1 MRKRAQKTAETFG
14 ILEKVEKLERDLLK
28 INGVTEVDFD
38 LDSLHDGL
46 KQVIF
51 LTRYDI
57 PVNSENYF
65 GLRQQ
70 LIVDVLEAAKNNG
83 LRRTGDRIEDYG
95 EHFYFVTAMDMEVWS
110 K

>member
-14 ILEKVEKLERDLLK
+14 ILEKVKKLERDLLK
-28 INGVTEVDFD
+28 VNGVTEVDFD
-38 LDSLHDGL
+38 LDNLHDGL

-57 PVNSENYF
+57 PANSENYF

-70 LIVDVLEAAKNNG
+70 LIVDVLEVAKNNG

-95 EHFYFVTAMDMEVWS
+95 EHFYFVTAMDTEVWS

>member
-1 MRKRAQKTAETFG
+1 MRKRAQKTAENFG

-28 INGVTEVDFD
+28 VNGVTEVDFD
-38 LDSLHDGL
+38 LDNLHDGL

-57 PVNSENYF
+57 PMNSDNYF
-65 GLRQQ
+65 GLRRQ
-70 LIVDVLEAAKNNG
+70 LVSDVLEVAKSNG

-95 EHFYFVTAMDMEVWS
+95 EHFYFVTAMDTEVWS